1 MYKQNTRDE
10 TILTKSTSN
19 KAQSMPIQ
27 AQNMPNQAH
36 NMPNQAQNTINMVV
50 SRFEVPGKEPGPFLK
65 NL

>member
-1 MYKQNTRDE
+1 MYKLSKFDKT
-10 TILTKSTSN
+10 TLTKNMSN

-27 AQNMPNQAH
+27 AQ

-50 SRFEVPGKEPGPFLK
+50 SRFEVPGKEPVPFLK